1 MTFINLVKAFDR
13 VPREMLW
20 NILGKEEY
28 DVPAKL
34 IKAIKSTY
42 ENSSCRVKTHSESS
56 DWFRVITGVK
66 QGRVLSLILFIIF
79 MEYCARLVCGKSKGD
94 IFGYADSLAVICD
107 TEDSLQRFVT
117 VWDEELLAKCMKISR

>member
-34 IKAIKSTY
+34 IKAIKSTH
-42 ENSSCRVKTHSESS
+42 ENNLYRVKTHSESS
-56 DWFRVITGVK
+56 DWFRVTTGFK
-66 QGRVLSLILFIIF
+66 QGSVLLSILFMIF
-79 MEYCARLVCGKSKGD
+79 MD
-94 IFGYADSLAVICD
+94 
-107 TEDSLQRFVT
+107 
-117 VWDEELLAKCMKISR
+117 